1 MKKVISVI
9 TNKLGNFKVST
20 MKSISILSNSRST
33 KQLKKNKLIRLKN
46 NLLFKVQQLIKH
58 KSRIKIVHPKRKPRQ
73 MLDSLKK

>member
-9 TNKLGNFKVST
+9 TSKLGNFKVST

-33 KQLKKNKLIRLKN
+33 KQLKKNNLISFKN
-46 NLLFKVQQLIKH
+46 NLLFKAQQLIKH
-58 KSRIKIVHPKRKPRQ
+58 KSRIKIVHPKRNPLQ